1 MQVTINLPEELIRY
15 LGKDATELSHAAIE
29 ALVLEGV
36 RSGKLSV
43 AQGRRV
49 LGFPSRHQMET
60 DEGAHRGADGRP
72 PAAVTAADPDSRSP
86 WRGLAHGL
94 PRPTCSGMRLGRG
107 IRR

>member
-15 LGKDATELSHAAIE
+15 LGKDATELSRAAVE

-36 RSGKLSV
+36 RSGRLSV

-60 DEGAHRGADGRP
+60 FLKFHGVDLALTLEQVRS
-72 PAAVTAADPDSRSP
+72 DSDNA
-86 WRGLAHGL
+86 LAF
-94 PRPTCSGMRLGRG
+94 SQ
-107 IRR
+107 

>member
-15 LGKDATELSHAAIE
+15 LGKDATQLSHAAVE

-49 LGFPSRHQMET
+49 LGFPSRHQVCDIEV
-60 DEGAHRGADGRP
+60 EDGPFFLNERYF
-72 PAAVTAADPDSRSP
+72 
-86 WRGLAHGL
+86 
-94 PRPTCSGMRLGRG
+94 
-107 IRR
+107 